1 LARQTIVTA
10 AALSAFFDPASM
22 QPAASFQTVEQRV
35 KRSYV
40 KTYRSSRALLDELA
54 DFVAVARTRFDERK
68 DKQFGATFLP
78 FHLLG
83 CSLHIWQRNILN
95 DGAGSGVKGMF
106 RELQLSLRVGRFRMI
121 VNRVL
126 QRFARSARLDSTAML
141 KMPGRLDQKNCLKTG
156 VHSIKDTF
164 N

>member
-1 LARQTIVTA
+1 
-10 AALSAFFDPASM
+10 
-22 QPAASFQTVEQRV
+22 
-35 KRSYV
+35 
-40 KTYRSSRALLDELA
+40 
-54 DFVAVARTRFDERK
+54 
-68 DKQFGATFLP
+68 
-78 FHLLG
+78 
-83 CSLHIWQRNILN
+83 
-95 DGAGSGVKGMF
+95 MF

-121 VNRVL
+121 VDRVL